1 MSLELTKEQ
10 EYWFTCGHQ
19 VQKCG
24 VYKDIPTNAKEAMA
38 WWDGFSFAICE
49 EGVEAVEREDE
60 YLANALRDYPA
71 TLSLVTSIS
80 R

>member
-10 EYWFTCGHQ
+10 EYWWIRGRE

-24 VYKDIPTNAKEAMA
+24 IYKDIPTTTEEAIS
-38 WWDGFSFAICE
+38 WWDGFSWAVCE
-49 EGVEAVEREDE
+49 EGEEEAERVDE
-60 YLANALRDYPA
+60 HLAYALRDYPA

>member
-1 MSLELTKEQ
+1 MSLEFTEEQ
-10 EYWFTCGHQ
+10 EYWWICGRQ

-24 VYKDIPTNAKEAMA
+24 VYKDIPTTAEEAIS
-38 WWDGFSFAICE
+38 WWDGFSFAVCE
-49 EGVEAVEREDE
+49 EGEEEVEKLDVH
-60 YLANALRDYPA
+60 LVNALRDYPD

>member
-10 EYWFTCGHQ
+10 EYWWICGRQ

-24 VYKDIPTNAKEAMA
+24 VYKDIPTTAEEAIS
-38 WWDGFSFAICE
+38 WWDGFSFAVLE
-49 EGVEAVEREDE
+49 EGEEEVERVDE
-60 YLANALRDYPA
+60 HLAHALRDYPE